1 MIRIIRRLRKY
12 LGKYTIYVVIAP
24 FCMIAD
30 VVLELLMPL
39 MMASIVDK
47 GIPSM
52 DLPYILRIGGI
63 MLLLSLGAM
72 AFGCINMVLSST
84 AAQGFGWNVR
94 QAIFAKVT
102 SFAFSDID
110 RFSTASLVTRLT
122 NDVTQLQNTFMMTLR
137 IMIRAPFMLTFALI
151 LAIGI
156 HARLALVLVVA
167 IPILG
172 AGIFYVMSR
181 AEKLFAILQKKLDA
195 LNGTVQE
202 NLIAIRVV
210 KAFVREAHERTK
222 FGKANDELRDS
233 AIKASSLVITIMPMM
248 TLVMNLATLAVLW
261 FGGSLVNAGDLT
273 IGRLISFL
281 QYITQILMSLMMV
294 SMVFLMAA
302 RARASGNRVIEVLET
317 EPAIHDERL
326 VAEGTESAGEE
337 GVVHGRVEFRDV
349 SFRYASAGSGEDVLS
364 GVSFVAEPGE
374 VVAIVG
380 GTGTGKTSLVNLV
393 PRLYDVSGGQVLV
406 DGRDVRAYPLRA
418 LRRGIGVVLQNNV
431 LFSGTIRD
439 NLLWGD
445 REATQD
451 TVELAAR
458 QAQAH
463 EFIMAFPDGYDT
475 MLGQGGVNVSGGQ
488 KQRLCIARA
497 LLRRPR
503 ILILDD
509 STSAVDTDT
518 ERRLREAM
526 RAGLRDTTVL
536 LIAQRISSVS
546 WADRIV
552 VLDAGRVVG
561 NGTHTVLMETCPV
574 YREICQSQ
582 IEGVAA

>member
-1 MIRIIRRLRKY
+1 MIRIMRRLRKY
-12 LGKYTIYVVIAP
+12 LGKYTIYVLIAP

-39 MMASIVDK
+39 MMARIVDK

-94 QAIFAKVT
+94 QAIFARVT

-210 KAFVREAHERTK
+210 KAFVREAHEKTK
-222 FGKANDELRDS
+222 FGKANDELMNS

-294 SMVFLMAA
+294 SMVFLMSA

-317 EPAIHDERL
+317 EPAIHDEML

-337 GVVHGRVEFRDV
+337 GVVHGRVEFCDV

-451 TVELAAR
+451 TIELAAR

-497 LLRRPR
+497 MLRRPR

-526 RAGLRDTTVL
+526 RAELRDTTVL

-582 IEGVAA
+582 IEGVVA

>member
-1 MIRIIRRLRKY
+1 MIRRLRKY

-317 EPAIHDERL
+317 EPAIRDEQL

-337 GVVHGRVEFRDV
+337 GFVHGRVEFRDV
-349 SFRYASAGSGEDVLS
+349 SFRYGSGGSGEDVLS

-393 PRLYDVSGGQVLV
+393 PRLYDVSRGQVLV